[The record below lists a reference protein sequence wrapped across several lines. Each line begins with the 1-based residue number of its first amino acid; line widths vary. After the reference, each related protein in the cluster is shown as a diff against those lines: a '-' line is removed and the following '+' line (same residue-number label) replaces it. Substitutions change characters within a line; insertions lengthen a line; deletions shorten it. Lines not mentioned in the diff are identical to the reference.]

1 MLAINCE
8 IAAKASLPDGL
19 YRRLRL
25 MARLANLPSFLL
37 QLVSLEMVL
46 GHFPIH
52 FLILI
57 L

>member
-46 GHFPIH
+46 GHFLIH